1 MNISRTFRVVFIL
14 ALVSGAAL
22 AGDSTAITV
31 SQAWVRALPPTQA
44 NTAAYLVIDNRGEAA
59 VRIVGASSDIAER
72 VEFHTTREVDGY
84 QRMEQLQQLE
94 LASGHRLELAPGGAH
109 LMLLGLQRMPVEG
122 EQVQLCLRLD
132 SGDETCFSA
141 EVRRDGGQS
150 SHEHHHH

>member
-1 MNISRTFRVVFIL
+1 LNIFRTFPIVLIL

-22 AGDSTAITV
+22 AADAPGIAV
-31 SQAWVRALPPTQA
+31 SQAWVRELPPTQA
-44 NTAAYLVIDNRGEAA
+44 NTAAYLVIDNQGGAA
-59 VRIVGASSDIAER
+59 VSIVGASTDIAER

-94 LASGHRLELAPGGAH
+94 LAPGQRLELAPGGTH
-109 LMLLGLQRMPVEG
+109 LMLLELLRMPATG
-122 EQVQLCLRLD
+122 EQVQLCLHLG
-132 SGDETCFSA
+132 SGDQTCFSA